1 MLRYLLFDPT
11 EDEHGH
17 VNWDAMASVT
27 AARVPALQAEV
38 EQVLR
43 WACTAFAGRYGPLDE
58 GGDWD
63 VDLQAQDDDGQPL
76 PLTWQ
81 PDTGE
86 VHLTAADHGRTTLTL
101 SLSGNAQFAQAFEA
115 RWLAEPGA

>member
-1 MLRYLLFDPT
+1 MLSYLIFDPS
-11 EDEHGH
+11 EDDQGN
-17 VNWDAMASVT
+17 VNWDAMASVV
-27 AARVPALQAEV
+27 AERVPALQAEV
-38 EQVLR
+38 EQILH
-43 WACTAFAGRYGPLDE
+43 WACTGFAGSHGPLDE

-81 PDTGE
+81 PDDGK
-86 VHLTAADHGRTTLTL
+86 VRLTAANQGRTTLTL

>member
-1 MLRYLLFDPT
+1 MLDYLLFT
-11 EDEHGH
+11 QIEDEQSN

-27 AARVPALQAEV
+27 AARVPALLAEV

-43 WACTAFAGRYGPLDE
+43 WACTGFCGRYGPLDE

-76 PLTWQ
+76 PLTWW

-86 VHLTAADHGRTTLTL
+86 VRLTAADQGRTTLTL

>member
-1 MLRYLLFDPT
+1 MLNYLVFDQT
-11 EDEHGH
+11 EDEQGI

-27 AARVPALQAEV
+27 SSRVPALLAEV
-38 EQVLR
+38 EQVLH
-43 WACTAFAGRYGPLDE
+43 WACTGFAGQHGPLDE

-76 PLTWQ
+76 PLHWN
-81 PDTGE
+81 PDAGD
-86 VHLTAADHGRTTLTL
+86 VRLTPAEQGRTTVTL

-115 RWLAEPGA
+115 RWLAEPSG